1 MADLWT
7 VLLAIDVAKSVRA
20 WRKLNQIELDAI
32 QRVLRAEG
40 PAGLD
45 WSAWDLA
52 GFPDWEAIEKP
63 MTRVFQAAFEER
75 VYRLTLEMRPGRTII
90 VRTAEHFISLFW
102 R

>member
-1 MADLWT
+1 MNDWQ
-7 VLLAIDVAKSVRA
+7 VVFEVHVARQASA
-20 WRKLNQIELDAI
+20 WNRRNQIELDAI
-32 QRVLRAEG
+32 QRLLRSDG

-52 GFPDWEAIEKP
+52 GFPDWEAIEEP
-63 MTRVFQAAFEER
+63 VTRVFHTAFEER

-90 VRTAEHFISLFW
+90 VRKAEHFISPFW

>member
-1 MADLWT
+1 MSDWQVVFEVHVVRLISKWT
-7 VLLAIDVAKSVRA
+7 RRS
-20 WRKLNQIELDAI
+20 QIELDAI
-32 QRVLRAEG
+32 QRVLRADG

-52 GFPDWEAIEKP
+52 GFPDWEAIEEP
-63 MTRVFQAAFEER
+63 VIRVFHTAFEER

-90 VRTAEHFISLFW
+90 VRNAENLISPFW